1 MILRK
6 FLRFSMRKQAKS
18 FKNLLNFSFFFKSLL
33 DSYTIYPIL
42 FFYFI
47 AYTEKT
53 PQCTSKRLVHWGV
66 LAVR

>member
-6 FLRFSMRKQAKS
+6 FLRFSMRKQANS

-33 DSYTIYPIL
+33 DSYTIYLIL

-47 AYTEKT
+47 AYTEKN
-53 PQCTSKRLVHWGV
+53 PQMHK
-66 LAVR
+66 

>member
-18 FKNLLNFSFFFKSLL
+18 FKNLLNFLFFCKSLV
-33 DSYTIYPIL
+33 DSYTIYLIL

-47 AYTEKT
+47 AYTKKA
-53 PQCTSKRLVHWGV
+53 PQVHK
-66 LAVR
+66 

>member
-33 DSYTIYPIL
+33 DSYTIYLIL

-47 AYTEKT
+47 AYTEKN
-53 PQCTSKRLVHWGV
+53 PQMHK
-66 LAVR
+66 